1 MFLRFLTFLKISLA
15 ANNFTPNN
23 IVMKNNDQES
33 TSLIWKPLTFDI
45 LLSRYSLS
53 NMRVWGMLAMW
64 VIAIAGTLYA
74 TITLLPSE
82 WMSLSNS
89 RTDIIKFFV
98 FNPALILG
106 LLLFFWFGFEW
117 GFIPIFLCSF
127 IIAFH
132 SSMPW
137 GWALVFAIAFVLGV
151 AICAMA
157 YQGFNVAYD
166 LRSLK
171 SIAFFISI
179 MFIASIGSSLGSFIW
194 SFSHQLSA
202 SQTLMIWKSWWS
214 GSFIQA
220 ILITGPLLW
229 LFTPA
234 VERLK
239 SRLFSLPNRS
249 QLSLKWVSGAV
260 SSITGALA
268 LFIFSGKYLGKLR
281 VEEVMTEQKTA
292 TVIDVVNAL
301 ESFEIISWISIGI
314 IVVTGYGAF
323 KLIGGWNQQL
333 TSEVENRT
341 RQLHESQ
348 EKLQVSLDE
357 KKILLKEIHHRVKN
371 NMALVSALLELQE
384 QTSPQNG
391 NNGTFKTARARIK
404 SMALAHEALYQN
416 ESFSNI
422 SMKEYIQR
430 IGNLTHRSFVNK
442 NTDIELKFNLDDAR
456 LEMSKSI
463 PLGLVIN
470 EILINAHKHAFDG
483 RSDGFI
489 ELGST
494 VKNNKINIY
503 IRDNGVGLPKDPKEI
518 KTKSLGMTLIKKFS
532 KQLKADLSIESDQD
546 EGTTFSLAFQ
556 N

>member
-1 MFLRFLTFLKISLA
+1 MDSKEQQSSSFL
-15 ANNFTPNN
+15 
-23 IVMKNNDQES
+23 
-33 TSLIWKPLTFDI
+33 WKPVTFDI
-45 LLSRYSLS
+45 LLSRYSLTS
-53 NMRVWGMLAMW
+53 IRLWAILALW
-64 VIAIAGTLYA
+64 IAAIAGTLYA
-74 TITLLPSE
+74 TIVLLPSE
-82 WMSLSNS
+82 WISLSNS
-89 RTDIIKFFV
+89 RVNVIKFFV

-106 LLLFFWFGFEW
+106 LLLFFWGGFEW
-117 GFIPIFLCSF
+117 GFIPVFLCSF
-127 IIAFH
+127 VIAFH
-132 SSMPW
+132 SGMPW
-137 GWALVFAIAFVLGV
+137 GWALIFAIAFVLGV

-179 MFIASIGSSLGSFIW
+179 MFISSIASSLGSFIW

-202 SQTLMIWKSWWS
+202 SETLMIWKSWWS

-229 LFTPA
+229 LFSPA
-234 VERLK
+234 IERFK
-239 SRLFSLPNRS
+239 DRIFPLPERS
-249 QLSLKWVSGAV
+249 QLSLKWVAGAV
-260 SSITGALA
+260 TSITGALA

-281 VEEVMTEQKTA
+281 VHEVMAKQKKA
-292 TVIDVVNAL
+292 TVMDVVNAL
-301 ESFEIISWISIGI
+301 ESFEIISWISIGVI
-314 IVVTGYGAF
+314 IVTGYGAF
-323 KLIGGWNQQL
+323 KLIGGWNKQL
-333 TSEVENRT
+333 TAKVKNRT

-348 EKLQVSLDE
+348 KELQVSLDE

-384 QTSPQNG
+384 QTSSQNG
-391 NNGTFKTARARIK
+391 TNSTFKTARARIK

-422 SMKEYIQR
+422 SMKAYIRR
-430 IGNLTHRSFVNK
+430 ISDLTHRSFVNK
-442 NTDIELKFNLDDAR
+442 NADIDLKFNLEDAQ

-483 RSDGFI
+483 KSDGFI

-494 VKNNKINIY
+494 VKENKITIY
-503 IRDNGVGLPKDPKEI
+503 IRDNGVGLPKDPEKR

-532 KQLKADLSIESDQD
+532 KQLKADLSIESEQN

>member
-1 MFLRFLTFLKISLA
+1 
-15 ANNFTPNN
+15 
-23 IVMKNNDQES
+23 MKNNDQES

-391 NNGTFKTARARIK
+391 KNGTFKTARARIK

-494 VKNNKINIY
+494 VKNDKINIY

-532 KQLKADLSIESDQD
+532 KQLKADLSIESEQD

>member
-1 MFLRFLTFLKISLA
+1 MIGKDQ
-15 ANNFTPNN
+15 
-23 IVMKNNDQES
+23 KNDS
-33 TSLIWKPLTFDI
+33 RLWKPLTFEI
-45 LLSRYSLS
+45 LLSRYSLTDT
-53 NMRVWGMLAMW
+53 RVWGILAIW
-64 VIAIAGTLYA
+64 IIAIAGTLYA
-74 TITLLPSE
+74 TISLLPSE
-82 WMSLSNS
+82 WMSFSNN
-89 RTDIIKFFV
+89 RADIIKFFL

-132 SSMPW
+132 SNMPW
-137 GWALVFAIAFVLGV
+137 GWALIFAIAFVLGV
-151 AICAMA
+151 AICATA
-157 YQGFNVAYD
+157 YQGFNIPYD

-202 SQTLMIWKSWWS
+202 SETLMIWKSWWS

-229 LFTPA
+229 LFTPTI
-234 VERLK
+234 ERIK
-239 SRLFSLPNRS
+239 SRLFTLPDRS
-249 QLSLKWVSGAV
+249 RLSLKWVAGAV
-260 SSITGALA
+260 TSITGALA

-281 VEEVMTEQKTA
+281 VQEVMTEQKTA

-348 EKLQVSLDE
+348 KKLKVSLDE
-357 KKILLKEIHHRVKN
+357 KKVLLKEIHHRVKN
-371 NMALVSALLELQE
+371 NLAMVSALLELQE
-384 QTSPQNG
+384 QTSSKDKDNSP
-391 NNGTFKTARARIK
+391 FRTARSRIK

-430 IGNLTHRSFVNK
+430 IANLTHQSFVNK
-442 NTDIELKFNLDDAR
+442 DTDIDLKFSLEDAR
-456 LEMSKSI
+456 LEMSESI

-483 RSDGFI
+483 KSDGFI

-494 VKNNKINIY
+494 VEDDQINIY
-503 IRDNGVGLPKDPKEI
+503 IRDNGVGLPKDLEKL

-532 KQLKADLSIESDQD
+532 KQLKADLSIDSEQD

-556 N
+556 Y

>member
-1 MFLRFLTFLKISLA
+1 MDNGDHQNTSSL
-15 ANNFTPNN
+15 
-23 IVMKNNDQES
+23 
-33 TSLIWKPLTFDI
+33 WKPLTLDT
-45 LLSRYSLS
+45 LLSRYPLT
-53 NMRVWGMLAMW
+53 NKRVLGMLAMW
-64 VIAIAGTLYA
+64 TFAIIGSLYT
-74 TITLLPSE
+74 TIILLPNE
-82 WMSLSNS
+82 WMTLSNS
-89 RTDIIKFFV
+89 RANVIKFFL

-127 IIAFH
+127 VIAFH

-157 YQGFNVAYD
+157 YQGFNVSYD
-166 LRSLK
+166 LRSFK

-179 MFIASIGSSLGSFIW
+179 MFIASIASSLGSFIW
-194 SFSHQLSA
+194 SFTHQFSA
-202 SQTLMIWKSWWS
+202 FETLMIWKSWWS

-220 ILITGPLLW
+220 VLITGPLLW

-234 VERLK
+234 IEHFK
-239 SRLFSLPNRS
+239 SRYFDLPDRPK
-249 QLSLKWVSGAV
+249 LSLKWVSGAV
-260 SSITGALA
+260 ASITGALA

-281 VEEVMTEQKTA
+281 VQEVMTEQQSA

-314 IVVTGYGAF
+314 IIVTGYGAF

-333 TSEVENRT
+333 QKEVENRT
-341 RQLHESQ
+341 RQLNKSQ
-348 EKLQVSLDE
+348 KELEVSLDE
-357 KKILLKEIHHRVKN
+357 KKVLLKEIHHRVKN

-384 QTSPQNG
+384 QNSGTDAY
-391 NNGTFKTARARIK
+391 NGTLKTARSRIK

-422 SMKEYIQR
+422 SMKEYIRR
-430 IGNLTHRSFVNK
+430 IGDLTHRSF
-442 NTDIELKFNLDDAR
+442 TDKKATIDLKFNLEDAR

-470 EILINAHKHAFDG
+470 EILINAHKHAFDDQ
-483 RSDGFI
+483 SNGFI
-489 ELGST
+489 ELGSV
-494 VKNNKINIY
+494 VKDDQINIY
-503 IRDNGVGLPKDPKEI
+503 IRDNGVGLPQDPKQL

-532 KQLKADLSIESDQD
+532 KQLKADLSIESEQNK
-546 EGTTFSLAFQ
+546 GTTFSLVFQ

>member
-1 MFLRFLTFLKISLA
+1 MNRKDQHNTPSLW
-15 ANNFTPNN
+15 N
-23 IVMKNNDQES
+23 
-33 TSLIWKPLTFDI
+33 PLTFDI
-45 LLSRYSLS
+45 LLSRYSLTDV
-53 NMRVWGMLAMW
+53 RVWGVLSIW
-64 VIAIAGTLYA
+64 ILAIAGSLYA
-74 TITLLPSE
+74 TIVLLPSE
-82 WMSLSNS
+82 WMSLSSN
-89 RTDIIKFFV
+89 RVDIIKFFL

-157 YQGFNVAYD
+157 YQGFNIAYD
-166 LRSLK
+166 LRSFK

-194 SFSHQLSA
+194 SFTHQLSA
-202 SQTLMIWKSWWS
+202 SETLMIWKSWWS

-220 ILITGPLLW
+220 VVITGPLLW
-229 LFTPA
+229 LFTPMI
-234 VERLK
+234 ERLK
-239 SRLFSLPNRS
+239 SRLFELPDRRR
-249 QLSLKWVSGAV
+249 LSLKWVSGAV
-260 SSITGALA
+260 ASITSALA

-281 VEEVMTEQKTA
+281 VQEVMAEEKTA

-314 IVVTGYGAF
+314 IIIAGYGGF
-323 KLIGGWNQQL
+323 KLIGGWNKQL
-333 TSEVENRT
+333 TSEVESRT
-341 RQLHESQ
+341 RQLNESQ
-348 EKLQVSLDE
+348 KKLQVSLDE
-357 KKILLKEIHHRVKN
+357 KKVLLKEIHHRVKN

-384 QTSPQNG
+384 QTSSHDRE
-391 NNGTFKTARARIK
+391 NGTFRTARSRIK

-416 ESFSNI
+416 ESLSNI
-422 SMKEYIQR
+422 SMKEYVKR
-430 IGNLTHRSFVNK
+430 IGDLTHRSFVDK
-442 NTDIELKFNLDDAR
+442 NAEIDLRFNLEDAR
-456 LEMSKSI
+456 LDMSKSI

-494 VKNNKINIY
+494 VKNDKINIY
-503 IRDNGVGLPKDPKEI
+503 IRDNGVGFPQDSENL
-518 KTKSLGMTLIKKFS
+518 KTKSLGMTLIKKFA
-532 KQLKADLSIESDQD
+532 KQLKAELSIESEPD
-546 EGTTFSLAFQ
+546 EGTTFTLVFQ

>member
-1 MFLRFLTFLKISLA
+1 MKIILVGSKKMMDNRNQQSSSL
-15 ANNFTPNN
+15 
-23 IVMKNNDQES
+23 
-33 TSLIWKPLTFDI
+33 LWKPITFDI
-45 LLSRYSLS
+45 LLSRYSLT
-53 NMRVWGMLAMW
+53 NIRVWGMLAMW
-64 VIAIAGTLYA
+64 IIAIASTLYA
-74 TITLLPSE
+74 TITLLPNE

-89 RTDIIKFFV
+89 RTDVIKFFI

-127 IIAFH
+127 VIAFH

-137 GWALVFAIAFVLGV
+137 GWALIFAIAFVLGV

-157 YQGFNVAYD
+157 YQGFNVPYD

-179 MFIASIGSSLGSFIW
+179 IFIASIGISLGSFIL

-202 SQTLMIWKSWWS
+202 SETLMIWKSWWS

-239 SRLFSLPNRS
+239 NRFFSLPDRS
-249 QLSLKWVSGAV
+249 QLSLKWVAGAV
-260 SSITGALA
+260 TSITGALA

-281 VEEVMTEQKTA
+281 VQEVMMEQKTA

-323 KLIGGWNQQL
+323 KLIGGWNKQL

-348 EKLQVSLDE
+348 KKLQVSLDE

-384 QTSPQNG
+384 RTCSKNG
-391 NNGTFKTARARIK
+391 TQSTFKTARARIK

-430 IGNLTHRSFVNK
+430 ISNLTHRSFVNK
-442 NTDIELKFNLDDAR
+442 NADIDLKFNLEDAR

-483 RSDGFI
+483 MSDGFI

-494 VKNNKINIY
+494 VEEGKITIY
-503 IRDNGVGLPKDPKEI
+503 IRDNGVGLPKDLEEL

-546 EGTTFSLAFQ
+546 EGTRFSLAFQ

>member
-1 MFLRFLTFLKISLA
+1 MDFGDQQNTASL
-15 ANNFTPNN
+15 
-23 IVMKNNDQES
+23 
-33 TSLIWKPLTFDI
+33 WKPLTFDT
-45 LLSRYSLS
+45 LLSHYSLTDK
-53 NMRVWGMLAMW
+53 RVLGMLAMW
-64 VIAIAGTLYA
+64 IFAIIGTLYA
-74 TITLLPSE
+74 TIVLLPNE

-89 RTDIIKFFV
+89 RADVIKFFL

-137 GWALVFAIAFVLGV
+137 GWALIFAIAFVMGV

-171 SIAFFISI
+171 SIAFFVSI

-194 SFSHQLSA
+194 SFTHELSA
-202 SQTLMIWKSWWS
+202 SDTLMIWKSWWS

-229 LFTPA
+229 LFTPTI
-234 VERLK
+234 ERFKERNFEFPDRPL
-239 SRLFSLPNRS
+239 
-249 QLSLKWVSGAV
+249 LSLKWVFGAV
-260 SSITGALA
+260 TSITSALA

-281 VEEVMTEQKTA
+281 VQEVMTEQQTA

-314 IVVTGYGAF
+314 IVVTGFGAF

-333 TSEVENRT
+333 KSEVENRT
-341 RQLHESQ
+341 EQLNKSQ
-348 EKLQVSLDE
+348 KELETSLNE
-357 KKILLKEIHHRVKN
+357 KKVLLKEIHHRVKN

-384 QTSPQNG
+384 QTSSANEYS
-391 NNGTFKTARARIK
+391 GTFKTARSRIK

-422 SMKEYIQR
+422 SMKEYIRR
-430 IGNLTHRSFVNK
+430 IGTLTHQSF
-442 NTDIELKFNLDDAR
+442 TDKKATIDLKFNLEDAR
-456 LEMSKSI
+456 LDMSKSI

-483 RSDGFI
+483 KASGFI
-489 ELGST
+489 ELGSI
-494 VKNNKINIY
+494 VKDEKINIY
-503 IRDNGVGLPKDPKEI
+503 IRDNGVGLPQESKEL

-532 KQLKADLSIESDQD
+532 KQLKADLSIES
-546 EGTTFSLAFQ
+546 EKNSGTTFSLVFQ